1 MMKKLYLILPLL
13 LITACIGVSQSAKF
27 YSLQTLKSGE
37 FINNKAKFSV
47 GIDEISLAEYLDKPQ
62 IVTVKSNM
70 IELDVSEFNRWSESL
85 STMIQRVMAEDLG
98 YYLPNAVIKPQI
110 SLRED
115 FKYTIQIELNKFD
128 GQWNEKASLE
138 AWWSIAD
145 SSGNV
150 IKQQKT
156 TLSAPLT
163 TGYDNLVKVQ
173 SQLLSELAEIIAK
186 SLATKS

>member
-1 MMKKLYLILPLL
+1 MMKKIYMLLPLL

-27 YSLQTLKSGE
+27 YNLQTVKSGE
-37 FINNKAKFSV
+37 FINTKIKSSIGVA
-47 GIDEISLAEYLDKPQ
+47 EISLAEYLDKPQ
-62 IVTVKSNM
+62 IVTTKPNL

-85 STMIQRVMAEDLG
+85 STMIQRIMAEDLA

-110 SLRED
+110 SAREE

-128 GQWNEKASLE
+128 GQWNKSASLE
-138 AWWSIAD
+138 AWWSIVNY
-145 SSGNV
+145 SGDV
-150 IKQQKT
+150 VKQQKT

-186 SLATKS
+186 SFG